1 MDLALFDFDGTITTK
16 GTYPGFVRFAV
27 RRRRTFAGAVILAP
41 LLVAYRCGLVSDR
54 RIRKAISRVGFWRD
68 DPGRLRAV
76 GERYAADVLPAL
88 VRPEALE
95 RIAWHKAR
103 GDRVVIVSA
112 SLDVY
117 LQPWCRT
124 AGVDV
129 VCTELEVQ
137 DGRLTGRYVCGDCCG
152 EAKARRV
159 QERYPRSAYGTVYAY
174 GDTDEDREMLEMA
187 DRKSFRWKDVSAV
200 PASSSPPGGEPP
212 AVKAP

>member
-16 GTYPGFVRFAV
+16 GTYPGFVSFAV
-27 RRRRTFAGAVILAP
+27 RPHRKFVGAVVLCP
-41 LLVAYRCGLVSDR
+41 LLVGYRCGFVSDR
-54 RIRKAISRVGFWRD
+54 RIRKAISRVGFWRE
-68 DPGRLRAV
+68 DPGRLRAF
-76 GERYAADVLPAL
+76 GECYAADVLPVL

-117 LQPWCRT
+117 LHPWAAT
-124 AGVDV
+124 AGVEV

-159 QERYPRSAYGTVYAY
+159 RERYPRSAYGTVYAY

-187 DRKSFRWKDVSAV
+187 DRRYFRWEEINALDAG
-200 PASSSPPGGEPP
+200 PSSTRGR
-212 AVKAP
+212 